1 MATTYGKDYID
12 FDLDF
17 GKHPAHGDLLT
28 VKKTT
33 AISRSINNLIRTQR
47 GERLFQPGIEGG
59 LNALLFEPYGA
70 LTVSRIKKK
79 ITQTINKYEPRAN
92 LKMVTVVADEDNNA
106 YLINIIYIPDNDVKE
121 TNIEVYLERA

>member
-28 VKKTT
+28 VKKTV
-33 AISRSINNLIRTQR
+33 AISRSINNLIKTQS

-92 LKMVTVVADEDNNA
+92 LIMVTVVADEDNNA
-106 YLINIIYIPDNDVKE
+106 YLINIIYVPDNDVQE
-121 TNIEVYLERA
+121 TNLEVLLERA

>member
-28 VKKTT
+28 VKKTV
-33 AISRSINNLIRTQR
+33 AISRSINNLIRTQA
-47 GERLFQPGIEGG
+47 GERLFQPTMEGG
-59 LNALLFEPYGA
+59 LNVLLFEPYGA
-70 LTVSRIKKK
+70 LTTSRIKK
-79 ITQTINKYEPRAN
+79 TIRYTIGKYEPRADVK
-92 LKMVTVVADEDNNA
+92 LVTVVADEPNNA
-106 YLINIIYIPDNDVKE
+106 YLINIIFVPDNDVKE

>member
-33 AISRSINNLIRTQR
+33 AISRSINNIIRIQA
-47 GERLFQPGIEGG
+47 GERLFQPEIDGG

-70 LTVSRIKKK
+70 LTSSRIVK
-79 ITQTINKYEPRAN
+79 TIRYAIGKYEPRADVK
-92 LKMVTVVADEDNNA
+92 LVTVIADEPNNA
-106 YLINIIYIPDNDVKE
+106 YLINIIFVPDNDVKE

>member
-1 MATTYGKDYID
+1 MATTYGKDYKD
-12 FDLDF
+12 FDMDF
-17 GKHPAHGDLLT
+17 DKHPAHGDLLT

-33 AISRSINNLIRTQR
+33 AISRSINNLIRIQA

>member
-1 MATTYGKDYID
+1 MATTYGKDYKD
-12 FDLDF
+12 FDMDF

-28 VKKTT
+28 IKKTK
-33 AISRSINNLIRTQR
+33 AISRSINNIIRTQS
-47 GERLFQPGIEGG
+47 GERLFQPGLEGG

-70 LTVSRIKKK
+70 LTTSRIVK
-79 ITQTINKYEPRAN
+79 TIKYAIGRYEPRADV
-92 LKMVTVVADEDNNA
+92 KTVTVVADEPNNA

>member
-33 AISRSINNLIRTQR
+33 AISRSINNLIRTQA

-59 LNALLFEPYGA
+59 LNAHLFEPYGA
-70 LTVSRIKKK
+70 LTDSRIKK
-79 ITQTINKYEPRAN
+79 TIKQVIGKYEPRAAVK
-92 LKMVTVVADEDNNA
+92 LITVESDEPNNA
-106 YLINIIYIPDNDVKE
+106 YSIQIIYVPDNDVQE
-121 TNIEVYLERA
+121 TTIEVYLERA

>member
-1 MATTYGKDYID
+1 MATTYGKEYKD
-12 FDLDF
+12 FDMDF
-17 GKHPAHGDLLT
+17 AKHPAHGDLLT

-33 AISRSINNLIRTQR
+33 AISRSINNLIKTQM

-70 LTVSRIKKK
+70 LTSSRIVK
-79 ITQTINKYEPRAN
+79 TIKYAISTYEPRADVK
-92 LKMVTVVADEDNNA
+92 LVTVVADEPNNA

-121 TNIEVYLERA
+121 TNIEVYLERT

>member
-33 AISRSINNLIRTQR
+33 AISRSINNLIRTQA

-70 LTVSRIKKK
+70 LTISRIKK
-79 ITQTINKYEPRAN
+79 TIKYAIGKYEPRADV
-92 LKMVTVVADEDNNA
+92 KTVTVVADESNNA

>member
-12 FDLDF
+12 FDMDF
-17 GKHPAHGDLLT
+17 DKHPSHGDLLT

-33 AISRSINNLIRTQR
+33 AISRSINNLIKTQM

-59 LNALLFEPYGA
+59 LNALLFEPYGV
-70 LTVSRIKKK
+70 LTTSRIKKTIK
-79 ITQTINKYEPRAN
+79 QTINKYEPRAN

-106 YLINIIYIPDNDVKE
+106 YLINIIYIPDNDVQE
-121 TNIEVYLERA
+121 TNLEVLLERA

>member
-17 GKHPAHGDLLT
+17 GKHPAQGDLLT

-33 AISRSINNLIRTQR
+33 AISRSINNLIRTQA
-47 GERLFQPGIEGG
+47 GERLFQPTMEGG
-59 LNALLFEPYGA
+59 LNILLFEPYGV
-70 LTVSRIKKK
+70 LTTSRIKK
-79 ITQTINKYEPRAN
+79 TIKHVIGRYEPRADVK
-92 LKMVTVVADEDNNA
+92 LVTVVADEPNNA
-106 YLINIIYIPDNDVKE
+106 YLISIIFVPDNDVKE

>member
-1 MATTYGKDYID
+1 MATTYGKEYKD
-12 FDLDF
+12 FDMDF
-17 GKHPAHGDLLT
+17 VKHPAHGDLLP
-28 VKKTT
+28 VKKTV
-33 AISRSINNLIRTQR
+33 AISRSINNLIKTQS

-92 LKMVTVVADEDNNA
+92 LIMVTVVADEDNNA
-106 YLINIIYIPDNDVKE
+106 YLINIIYVPDNDVQE
-121 TNIEVYLERA
+121 TNLEVLLERA

>member
-33 AISRSINNLIRTQR
+33 AISRSINNLIRIQA
-47 GERLFQPGIEGG
+47 GERLFQPGLEGG

-70 LTVSRIKKK
+70 LTTSRIKK
-79 ITQTINKYEPRAN
+79 TIKYTISRYEPRADVK
-92 LKMVTVVADEDNNA
+92 LVTVVADEPNNA
-106 YLINIIYIPDNDVKE
+106 YLINIIYVPDNDVKE

>member
-17 GKHPAHGDLLT
+17 NKHPAHGDLLT

-33 AISRSINNLIRTQR
+33 AISRSINNLIRTQA
-47 GERLFQPGIEGG
+47 GERLFQPTIEGG

-70 LTVSRIKKK
+70 LTTSRIKK
-79 ITQTINKYEPRAN
+79 TIKYTISRYEPRADVK
-92 LKMVTVVADEDNNA
+92 LVTVVADEPNNA
-106 YLINIIYIPDNDVKE
+106 YLINIIFVPDNDVKE

>member
-33 AISRSINNLIRTQR
+33 AISRSINNLIRIQA
-47 GERLFQPGIEGG
+47 GERLFQPGLEGG

-70 LTVSRIKKK
+70 LTTSRIKK
-79 ITQTINKYEPRAN
+79 TIKYTISRYEPRADVK
-92 LKMVTVVADEDNNA
+92 LVTVVADEPNNA
-106 YLINIIYIPDNDVKE
+106 YLINIIFVPDNDVKE

>member
-1 MATTYGKDYID
+1 MATTYGKDYKD

-33 AISRSINNLIRTQR
+33 AISRSINNLIRTQA
-47 GERLFQPGIEGG
+47 GERLFQPEIDGG

-70 LTVSRIKKK
+70 LTTSRIVK
-79 ITQTINKYEPRAN
+79 TIKYAIGRYEPRADV
-92 LKMVTVVADEDNNA
+92 KRVTVVADEDNNA
-106 YLINIIYIPDNDVKE
+106 YLINIIYVPDNDVQE
-121 TNIEVYLERA
+121 TNIEIYLERT

>member
-1 MATTYGKDYID
+1 MGTTYGKDYKD

-17 GKHPAHGDLLT
+17 GKHPSHGDLLS

-33 AISRSINNLIRTQR
+33 AINRSINNIIRTQA
-47 GERLFQPGIEGG
+47 GERLFQPEIDGG

-70 LTVSRIKKK
+70 LTISRIKKT

-106 YLINIIYIPDNDVKE
+106 YLINIIYIPDNDVQE
-121 TNIEVYLERA
+121 TNLEVLLERA

>member
-1 MATTYGKDYID
+1 MATTYGKDYKD

-17 GKHPAHGDLLT
+17 GKHPSHGDLLT

-33 AISRSINNLIRTQR
+33 AISRSINNLIRIQA
-47 GERLFQPGIEGG
+47 GERLFQPGLEGG

-70 LTVSRIKKK
+70 LTTSRIKK
-79 ITQTINKYEPRAN
+79 TIKYVVGRYEPRADVK
-92 LKMVTVVADEDNNA
+92 LVTVVADESYNA
-106 YLINIIYIPDNDVKE
+106 YLINIIFIPDNDVKE